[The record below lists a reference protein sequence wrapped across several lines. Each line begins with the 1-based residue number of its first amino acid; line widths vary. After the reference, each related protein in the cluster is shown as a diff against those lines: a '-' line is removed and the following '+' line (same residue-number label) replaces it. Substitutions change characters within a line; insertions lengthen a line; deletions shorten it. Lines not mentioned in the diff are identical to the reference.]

1 MPIDILMPALSPTMT
16 EGKLA
21 KWLKQEGD
29 EAALRGV
36 RGDRLAVEG
45 DDDRLVAL
53 EVEPEDAGIRGINEP
68 QADALA
74 GLHPEALRHMAVDGD
89 RVADPAVVAQVMAVA
104 EILTYLGRAGEAP
117 VVEHPGEVP
126 VDAGRFRLLDDERPI
141 EAAAD
146 LLEAALVGVVDR
158 KSTRLNSS
166 H

>member
-104 EILTYLGRAGEAP
+104 EIPTYLGRAGEAP
-117 VVEHPGEVP
+117 VVEHPGSVP
-126 VDAGRFRLLDDERPI
+126 VDAGSFQAG
-141 EAAAD
+141 EAR
-146 LLEAALVGVVDR
+146 VGRECVGTCN
-158 KSTRLNSS
+158 TR
-166 H
+166 

>member
-53 EVEPEDAGIRGINEP
+53 EVEPEDAGIRGIHEP

-89 RVADPAVVAQVMAVA
+89 RVAVPAVVAQVMAVA
-104 EILTYLGRAGEAP
+104 EILTSPGRAAVAT
-117 VVEHPGEVP
+117 VVEHTGEVP
-126 VDAGRFRLLDDERPI
+126 VGAGRLSLLAGSRT
-141 EAAAD
+141 
-146 LLEAALVGVVDR
+146 LEAPAGLVVADPGG
-158 KSTRLNSS
+158 
-166 H
+166 